1 LVTQKIVSMADAAEK
16 YIDMTVAAENLRASG
31 KNSEADALFAERD
44 RLAKQGSK
52 SGVMSPDVITEAILV
67 TDDRYIIDGH
77 HRWGAVMLLNE
88 RLKAR
93 GLEPLQMQVRRVKM
107 EIGEALSTTNAL
119 ATAAGIERKA
129 GGDVS
134 AEEPRLLAESRPNP
148 QVQARLDEWTAELKK
163 QLGPKAEDW
172 KAISKAHKQQVRSRA
187 MTAAASVKAGDIL
200 WLADDSYREVLRVVA
215 ETSGGRTFLQRDPYS
230 GDLSLSIV
238 ASAAPVAVLPV

>member
-1 LVTQKIVSMADAAEK
+1 
-16 YIDMTVAAENLRASG
+16 
-31 KNSEADALFAERD
+31 
-44 RLAKQGSK
+44 
-52 SGVMSPDVITEAILV
+52 
-67 TDDRYIIDGH
+67 
-77 HRWGAVMLLNE
+77 
-88 RLKAR
+88 
-93 GLEPLQMQVRRVKM
+93 
-107 EIGEALSTTNAL
+107 
-119 ATAAGIERKA
+119 
-129 GGDVS
+129 
-134 AEEPRLLAESRPNP
+134 
-148 QVQARLDEWTAELKK
+148 LKK

>member
-1 LVTQKIVSMADAAEK
+1 
-16 YIDMTVAAENLRASG
+16 
-31 KNSEADALFAERD
+31 
-44 RLAKQGSK
+44 
-52 SGVMSPDVITEAILV
+52 MSPDVVTEAILV

-134 AEEPRLLAESRPNP
+134 AEEPRLLAESTPNP
-148 QVQARLDEWTAELKK
+148 QVQERLDEWTKELKN

-172 KAISKAHKQQVRSRA
+172 KAISKAHKQLIRGRA
-187 MTAAASVKAGDIL
+187 MTAAASVKVGDIL
-200 WLADDSYREVLRVVA
+200 WMTDDTFREVLRVVA
-215 ETSGGRTFLQRDPYS
+215 ETSGGRTLLQREPYS
-230 GDLSLSIV
+230 GDLSLSIL